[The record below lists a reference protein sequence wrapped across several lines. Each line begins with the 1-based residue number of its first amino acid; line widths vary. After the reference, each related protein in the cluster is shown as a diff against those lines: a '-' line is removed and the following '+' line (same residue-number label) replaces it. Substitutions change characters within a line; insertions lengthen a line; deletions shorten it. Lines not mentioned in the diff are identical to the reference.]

1 MHDLLFL
8 VTLFPGMF
16 LLLTK
21 RLPIIGKKSNFFQYL
36 ICLFCVIIINGFFFQ
51 GSLLVLISII
61 LVLSIPFLLFTLEY
75 VMLENK
81 INKLFS
87 IYKKNK
93 IVIQSVVHF
102 PILEETIFR
111 YFIYQYC
118 LFFGYNSFQYILLS
132 TFAFVI
138 AHIFYQGASSII
150 KSIFSLILNL
160 IFILTLNIFVTI
172 SIHIIFNFFVYLTK
186 ISSYD
191 KYKNW

>member
-1 MHDLLFL
+1 
-8 VTLFPGMF
+8 MF

-21 RLPIIGKKSNFFQYL
+21 KFPIIGKKSSFFQYL
-36 ICLFCVIIINGFFFQ
+36 ICLFCVITINGFFFQ
-51 GSLLVLISII
+51 RSLPILILIF
-61 LVLSIPFLLFTLEY
+61 LVLSMPFLLFILEY
-75 VMLENK
+75 VILESKSNT
-81 INKLFS
+81 LFS

-93 IVIQSVVHF
+93 IVIQSVVCF

-118 LFFGYNSFQYILLS
+118 LFFGYNNFQYILLS

-150 KSIFSLILNL
+150 KSIFSLVLNL
-160 IFILTLNIFVTI
+160 IFILTVNIFVTI
-172 SIHIIFNFFVYLTK
+172 SIHIIFNFFIYLIK
-186 ISSYD
+186 INSYN